1 MKKVEGQSWA
11 DGQWLELMRWLRDK
25 SVFDGML
32 LMTGMILVACLLI
45 QVPYSSYFF

>member
-11 DGQWLELMRWLRDK
+11 AGQLELMRWLRDK

-32 LMTGMILVACLLI
+32 LMTGMIACVLI
-45 QVPYSSYFF
+45 QVFK